1 MVLTPNLLQ
10 LPARPLEPHPPD
22 VIDEVASLAFA
33 FARHPRV
40 IAVPSPCPRLVPVF
54 ASLGLGRLLVI
65 LALLTPF
72 GLCFLPARSDPTL
85 LMSSTRSRRSPSP
98 SPVTPGS
105 SPSPLLALAWSR
117 CSRRWAL
124 AAFLS
129 FLRFSRLSA
138 FSDSCLGR
146 SSIMA
151 ARARCWEAGAMLMFN
166 VLFSPSHL
174 LAPPSS
180 LLAPSLPVRLR
191 LRRADFSQSLAS
203 FSAISA
209 SSFAVF
215 FATLARPGVASP
227 QRAAPSCPRARF

>member
-1 MVLTPNLLQ
+1 
-10 LPARPLEPHPPD
+10 
-22 VIDEVASLAFA
+22 
-33 FARHPRV
+33 
-40 IAVPSPCPRLVPVF
+40 
-54 ASLGLGRLLVI
+54 
-65 LALLTPF
+65 
-72 GLCFLPARSDPTL
+72 
-85 LMSSTRSRRSPSP
+85 MSSTRSRRSPSP

-215 FATLARPGVASP
+215 FATLAARSYFAASWRRLSSARRSFLP
-227 QRAAPSCPRARF
+227 TRQVLTLPWPPSSSCSCSCS